1 MKIGLSVIVIIL
13 SIYKLLTSFM
23 LDEKYG
29 VLFDMKINI
38 WVYRIIW
45 GIAGILFAY
54 NLFKIYK
61 DKKQFGI

>member
-1 MKIGLSVIVIIL
+1 MKILIPVIILAL
-13 SIYKLLTSFM
+13 SIYKVLTSFL

-38 WVYRIIW
+38 WLYRGIW
-45 GIAGILFAY
+45 IIAGVSFAY